1 MRRRQS
7 MRRVQSRL
15 FDAVVYLCAALG
27 VLAAIG
33 IVAFLIMGALPALR
47 ELGIAF
53 IFKTRWSPQQ
63 GEYGI
68 MAMLACSA
76 VACGGAVAI
85 ALPLALLGAACAK
98 NLFPRVI
105 KSAARQLGLI
115 LCGLPSVIFGLLG
128 LTVLMPWLLRLLP
141 RQMAQSGGAS
151 LFTVILVLAAML
163 LPNLFVGCLDALE
176 QAGARVDDAS
186 LALGA
191 SVTQTVF
198 CAELPA
204 VRRQVV
210 KNGASGVGR
219 ALCEAMAVL
228 LVSGNVVRMPALF
241 KSARLLAPG
250 MVLEMGY
257 AGGAHRGALFV
268 IGLVLLVVA
277 LLSEGLLKRLD
288 SYSDDS

>member
-1 MRRRQS
+1 MRRGQGI
-7 MRRVQSRL
+7 RRARARL
-15 FDAVVYLCAALG
+15 FDAAVYLCAVLG
-27 VLAAIG
+27 VLAAVG
-33 IVAFLIMGALPALR
+33 IVLFLIMGALPALR
-47 ELGIAF
+47 QLGPGF

-76 VACGGAVAI
+76 VACGGAVALS
-85 ALPLALLGAACAK
+85 LPFSLLGAACVK
-98 NLFPRVI
+98 NLFPEI
-105 KSAARQLGLI
+105 LKAAARQLGLM

-128 LTVLMPWLLRLLP
+128 LTVLMPRLLRLLP

-151 LFTVILVLAAML
+151 LFTVILVLAVML

-186 LALGA
+186 TALGA

-219 ALCEAMAVL
+219 ALSEAMAVL

-257 AGGAHRGALFV
+257 AGGVHRGALFA
-268 IGLVLLVVA
+268 IGLVLLAFA
-277 LLSEGLLKRLD
+277 LLSESLLRRLD
-288 SYSDDS
+288 RDGD